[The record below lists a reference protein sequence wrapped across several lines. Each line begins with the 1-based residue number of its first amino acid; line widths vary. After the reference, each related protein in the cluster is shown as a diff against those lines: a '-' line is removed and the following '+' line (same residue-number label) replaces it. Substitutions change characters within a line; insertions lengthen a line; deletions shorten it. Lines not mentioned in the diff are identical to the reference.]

1 MFQDYCMAHGN
12 PVIAGSLYCCD
23 ECRDQDIDNSIYFES
38 PVGSPLSVASEMEDH
53 LLYECWF
60 CQTHHE
66 PNEACTGHNYAIGNN
81 SGNYDLINES
91 QPRNTILPNYA
102 LEMLGK
108 GESEENTDNSII
120 NSNELIQSNYRKWLV
135 NMTPR

>member
-12 PVIAGSLYCCD
+12 PVIPGSLYCCD
-23 ECRDQDIDNSIYFES
+23 ECRDQDIDNNIYYES
-38 PVGSPLSVASEMEDH
+38 PVGSPLSVASESEDH

-66 PNEACTGHNYAIGNN
+66 PNEACNGHNYAIGNN
-81 SGNYDLINES
+81 DYSVINNS
-91 QPRNTILPNYA
+91 QPRDVTLSNYA
-102 LEMLGK
+102 LEMFGK
-108 GESEENTDNSII
+108 SEENTDNSII

>member
-12 PVIAGSLYCCD
+12 PVIPGSLYCCD
-23 ECRDQDIDNSIYFES
+23 ECRDQDIDKAYYES
-38 PVGSPLSVASEMEDH
+38 PIGSPLSISSEAEEH

-66 PNEACTGHNYAIGNN
+66 PHEACTGNNYAIDNN
-81 SGNYDLINES
+81 EVNHSMMNET
-91 QPRNTILPNYA
+91 QTRETTVTNCTM
-102 LEMLGK
+102 EMFPDV
-108 GESEENTDNSII
+108 ESTENNDNSIV